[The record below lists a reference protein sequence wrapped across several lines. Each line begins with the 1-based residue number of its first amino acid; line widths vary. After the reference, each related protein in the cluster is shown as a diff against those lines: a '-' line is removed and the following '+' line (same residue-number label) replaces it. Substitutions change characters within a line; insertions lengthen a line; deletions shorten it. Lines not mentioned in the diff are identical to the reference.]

1 MIQVRA
7 DVMNED
13 CIAIAVSLSSKA
25 SASWLGSTC
34 MYLIL
39 CEAMSVAQLDI
50 QPVHGANEGGVSSYC
65 FLIFRC
71 LILRRHAGHL
81 RVMIKAS
88 RVHTCAAVFTGP
100 LTHIPRAC

>member
-50 QPVHGANEGGVSSYC
+50 QPVHGANEGGV
-65 FLIFRC
+65 FF
-71 LILRRHAGHL
+71 ILL
-81 RVMIKAS
+81 FNLPLFN
-88 RVHTCAAVFTGP
+88 TAAPCWSFESDD
-100 LTHIPRAC
+100 